1 MDLIVTRNNRVI
13 CEECGNADGN
23 HGLFLAS
30 TKVDNRLSKD
40 NLKFYRVK
48 WVYENGNFKKISLKP
63 GDVVVTEAL
72 GIDITLEGKKY
83 KVFDTDF
90 IVSKVK
96 DENMNNKIE
105 LTSKNG
111 KFHAI
116 VEKDSGKEL
125 GIDIVSETQAILDSE
140 GNDDNG

>member
-1 MDLIVTRNNRVI
+1 MNLEITRKNRII

-23 HGLFLAS
+23 KGLFLVS

-48 WVYENGNFKKISLKP
+48 WVYGDGKFKKISLKP
-63 GDVVVTEAL
+63 GDVVMTEAL
-72 GIDITLEGKKY
+72 GIDIELEGKKY

-96 DENMNNKIE
+96 GQVETNEN
-105 LTSKNG
+105 
-111 KFHAI
+111 
-116 VEKDSGKEL
+116 
-125 GIDIVSETQAILDSE
+125 Q
-140 GNDDNG
+140 

>member
-1 MDLIVTRNNRVI
+1 MKIEVTRENRII
-13 CEECGNADGN
+13 CEECGNADEDA
-23 HGLFLAS
+23 GLFLAS

-48 WVYENGNFKKISLKP
+48 WVYGDGNFKKISLQP
-63 GDVVVTEAL
+63 GDVVMTEAL

-83 KVFDTDF
+83 KIFDTDF

-96 DENMNNKIE
+96 DENMDNKVE

-116 VEKDSGKEL
+116 VEKDSNREL

-140 GNDDNG
+140 GNDNG

>member
-1 MDLIVTRNNRVI
+1 MDLTITRENRII

-40 NLKFYRVK
+40 NLKFYKVK
-48 WVYENGNFKKISLKP
+48 WVYGDGNFKKISLKP

-72 GIDITLEGKKY
+72 GIDITLKGKKY
-83 KVFDTDF
+83 KIFDTDF

-116 VEKDSGKEL
+116 VEKDSDKEL

-140 GNDDNG
+140 GNDNG